1 MKLIDVT
8 VIGGGIVGICSALSL
23 QESGLR
29 VRLIDKGNPGQATS
43 FGNAG
48 VISPWSIL
56 PHSMPGFWKNIPKL
70 MLTRWRPLSV
80 RAGAWPNIIPWGLNF
95 LSKGTE
101 ENTRAIADAMS
112 LLCFPSIDLYRKYLK
127 NTGHENLVKDSSYL
141 QLVTKTNESLLKD
154 LGTQIRISKGANIEI
169 IKGLDLRSFEPSI
182 SSEFEAGIVIY
193 NTART
198 LSPGRLCTVLVNK
211 LKAQGANLIKDNILK
226 IHRNGETWFLKG
238 KKKEYQ
244 TKFVVISAGAWSK
257 ELLSS
262 IKIDVPLI
270 TERGYHVHCSKPGI
284 EILNSVVYPEGGVI
298 ASSMEGGVR
307 VAGQAEFGSI
317 DEAPDLKREKT
328 LIKIAQKMFPDIN
341 LNKTNFWMGRRP
353 SFPDSI
359 PVIGSVPNQPGL
371 YVNFGHSHHGLM
383 MAPKS
388 GEILTNII
396 MQKPINEDIN
406 LLNIKRFIK

>member
-141 QLVTKTNESLLKD
+141 QLVTKTNE
-154 LGTQIRISKGANIEI
+154 
-169 IKGLDLRSFEPSI
+169 F
-182 SSEFEAGIVIY
+182 
-193 NTART
+193 
-198 LSPGRLCTVLVNK
+198 C
-211 LKAQGANLIKDNILK
+211 
-226 IHRNGETWFLKG
+226 
-238 KKKEYQ
+238 
-244 TKFVVISAGAWSK
+244 
-257 ELLSS
+257 
-262 IKIDVPLI
+262 
-270 TERGYHVHCSKPGI
+270 
-284 EILNSVVYPEGGVI
+284 
-298 ASSMEGGVR
+298 
-307 VAGQAEFGSI
+307 
-317 DEAPDLKREKT
+317 
-328 LIKIAQKMFPDIN
+328 
-341 LNKTNFWMGRRP
+341 
-353 SFPDSI
+353 
-359 PVIGSVPNQPGL
+359 
-371 YVNFGHSHHGLM
+371 
-383 MAPKS
+383 
-388 GEILTNII
+388 
-396 MQKPINEDIN
+396 
-406 LLNIKRFIK
+406 